1 MADQGEGALAQY
13 GGFIGLVGG
22 VAAAV
27 AGGIAGALNFRSRLA
42 ATEARV
48 SVLEE
53 QAAKRAATDAAI
65 RDEARSGI
73 RELGDEV
80 KKSLASAAVERD
92 PSSVNIR
99 GLVEAVALPAVNA
112 ALAPHVS
119 KIDGLDE
126 KIDTLRERVSE
137 ISGYVRGFASRRD
150 GGQS

>member
-1 MADQGEGALAQY
+1 MADQEGALAQY
-13 GGFIGLVGG
+13 GGFVGLVGG

-27 AGGIAGALNFRSRLA
+27 AGGIASALNFRSRLA
-42 ATEARV
+42 ATEARI

-53 QAAKRAATDAAI
+53 QAAKRDGKDASI

-73 RELGDEV
+73 RELSEEV
-80 KKSLASAAVERD
+80 RKSLASAAVERD
-92 PSSVNIR
+92 PSSINIR

-112 ALAPHVS
+112 ALVPHIS

-126 KIDTLRERVSE
+126 KIDTLRERVSD
-137 ISGYVRGFASRRD
+137 IGGYVRGIVEQRR

>member
-48 SVLEE
+48 SALEE
-53 QAAKRAATDAAI
+53 QAAKRDAKDASI

-80 KKSLASAAVERD
+80 RKSLAGVAVERD

-99 GLVEAVALPAVNA
+99 GLVEAVALPVVNA
-112 ALAPHVS
+112 AVAQHS
-119 KIDGLDE
+119 E
-126 KIDTLRERVSE
+126 KIEGVVEKLDVLRERVSD
-137 ISGYVRGFASRRD
+137 IAGFVRGLGSRID
-150 GGQS
+150 GGRS